1 MVIRPLDKTDPAIA
15 RAIHNV
21 RQLAYSQEA
30 RLLGIANFPPL
41 SVTPEQLQGSEE
53 QYFGALEGSE
63 IFGVVGLEPEGTAP
77 AMLISCLA
85 VAPRAQRTGI
95 GRSLVLHALAQAS
108 PRLVWVQ
115 TAKRNE
121 PAVALY
127 RRLGFEIQEQWALPT
142 GLELVRLLHSAGS
155 ISVAA

>member
-53 QYFGALEGSE
+53 QYFGALE
-63 IFGVVGLEPEGTAP
+63 
-77 AMLISCLA
+77 
-85 VAPRAQRTGI
+85 
-95 GRSLVLHALAQAS
+95 
-108 PRLVWVQ
+108 
-115 TAKRNE
+115 
-121 PAVALY
+121 
-127 RRLGFEIQEQWALPT
+127 LGFLTP
-142 GLELVRLLHSAGS
+142 L
-155 ISVAA
+155 